1 MKSIYTFNAVTS
13 LCFIAEWEGYIVTGS
28 GEGVVHVSVCRSVRC
43 VDASMCENVYIHIA
57 MSQYIGACVWMGIS
71 V

>member
-13 LCFIAEWEGYIVTGS
+13 LCFVAEWEGYIVTGS
-28 GEGVVHVSVCRSVRC
+28 GEGVAV
-43 VDASMCENVYIHIA
+43 SMCENVCMHLA
-57 MSQYIGACVWMGIS
+57 MCNEYVREH